1 MDTSTIVSIVSII
14 IGILGTV
21 GTVYFGMKSLRLEQR
36 IRRFDWD
43 DISIGIKSLNN
54 KIFHEFRPEIVLSIS
69 GPGSIISN
77 LLLAQTSNY
86 APLYVG
92 ISKKVSESFDCLP
105 NYKHS
110 ISTSKWITYIPDE
123 LFNFKNR
130 RVLICEDCVLSGDTM
145 SQLVNVLVNN
155 GFRRENILTM
165 SLFVTEVAISS
176 NKGPDIYWYKLPD
189 SEFYLPWGKSL
200 GRGY

>member
-1 MDTSTIVSIVSII
+1 MDTSTIVSVVSFI
-14 IGILGTV
+14 IGVLGTS
-21 GTVYFGMKSLRLEQR
+21 GTVYFGIKSLRLEQR

-54 KIFHEFRPEIVLSIS
+54 RIFNDFKPDLLLSIS

-77 LLLAQTSNY
+77 LLLAQTANY

-92 ISKKVSESFDCLP
+92 ISKKVSENFSCIP
-105 NYKHS
+105 SYKHS

-123 LFNFKNR
+123 LFKFKNR

-145 SQLVNVLVNN
+145 SQLVNILINN

-165 SLFVTEVAISS
+165 SLFVTEVAMSS

-189 SEFYLPWGKSL
+189 SDFYLPWGKSL

>member
-1 MDTSTIVSIVSII
+1 MDTSTIISVVSII
-14 IGILGTV
+14 IGVLGIG
-21 GTVYFGMKSLRLEQR
+21 GTVYFGIKSLRLEQR

-54 KIFHEFRPEIVLSIS
+54 RIFHDFKPDLLLSIS

-86 APLYVG
+86 VPLYVG
-92 ISKKVSESFDCLP
+92 ISKKLSESFDCAP
-105 NYKHS
+105 SYKHS
-110 ISTSKWITYIPDE
+110 ISTSKWMTYIPDE
-123 LFNFKNR
+123 LFKFKNR
-130 RVLICEDCVLSGDTM
+130 RILICEDCVLSGDTM
-145 SQLVNVLVNN
+145 SQLVNVLINN

-165 SLFVTEVAISS
+165 SLFVTEVALSS